1 MNMKHSVD
9 VLDEA
14 LKLATEIGFVV
25 RREWL
30 GEKVGGACR
39 LGERWILFSDLSLTA
54 EEQLCQAV
62 AALRESHLLQGDYRA
77 SPELRRLL
85 KQSA

>member
-1 MNMKHSVD
+1 MIMKHSVD
-9 VLDEA
+9 LLDEA
-14 LKLATEIGFVV
+14 LELAADIGFEV

-54 EEQLCQAV
+54 EEQLGQAV
-62 AALRESHLLQGDYRA
+62 VALRGSHLLQQDYQA
-77 SPELRRLL
+77 SPELCRLL
-85 KQSA
+85 G